1 RLAGRPRG
9 GDFGEPRLQRLQDRC
24 RSLYDVA
31 VRQDAYPARPAAA
44 VRLHQRLGEQVTMPV
59 FSVIAPA
66 YNEATG
72 LQEFYRR
79 VRAVMD
85 VLGESWE
92 LVLINDGSR
101 DNTL

>member
-1 RLAGRPRG
+1 M
-9 GDFGEPRLQRLQDRC
+9 
-24 RSLYDVA
+24 
-31 VRQDAYPARPAAA
+31 
-44 VRLHQRLGEQVTMPV
+44 TMPV

-85 VLGESWE
+85 VLGDSWE